1 MVVKRNNMLEF
12 PKKHQ
17 SYFATGYTG
26 LNSGSKSIAQYCRC
40 GCGKI
45 VSEFEN
51 EQHYRNE
58 TRINYERRKYKY

>member
-1 MVVKRNNMLEF
+1 MLEF

-17 SYFATGYTG
+17 SYFAQGYTG
-26 LNSGSKSIAQYCRC
+26 LNSSSKNIPQYCRC

-51 EQHYRNE
+51 EEHYRNE